1 MKNTKSKPAKIIDI
15 KPDQEQE
22 GKAFG
27 CSEIFTLDKRGRIIK
42 KTWKREE
49 IKNWQW

>member
-1 MKNTKSKPAKIIDI
+1 MKNIKNKQAKVINI

-22 GKAFG
+22 GKVYG
-27 CSEIFTLDKRGRIIK
+27 CSEIFTLDKRGKIIK
-42 KTWKREE
+42 RTWKREE

>member
-1 MKNTKSKPAKIIDI
+1 MELNNRKQVKPVIKNSNSK
-15 KPDQEQE
+15 QE
-22 GKAFG
+22 GKAYG

>member
-1 MKNTKSKPAKIIDI
+1 MKNTKNKQAKVINI

-22 GKAFG
+22 GKVYG

-42 KTWKREE
+42 RTWKREE